1 MSIGPLGAVAGVA
14 GSSLAQAKGA
24 DLERAHGDV
33 GTQRRRVYHEGKAA
47 SAAGVGEPDGEDH
60 ETADRSV
67 DGRRPWE
74 ESPRAEGNV
83 TKRGALPAKDPS
95 HERGNLLDFS
105 G

>member
-1 MSIGPLGAVAGVA
+1 MSIGPLGAAAGVA
-14 GSSLAQAKGA
+14 GVPLAQTKGV
-24 DLERAHGDV
+24 DVERAHRDV
-33 GTQRRRVYHEGKAA
+33 GAQRRRVYHEGKAA

-74 ESPRAEGNV
+74 EPPQADADIVS
-83 TKRGALPAKDPS
+83 RGTSPAKDPS
-95 HERGNLLDFS
+95 QEKGNLLDFS